1 MRAILLGGSGFLGLS
16 IAQTLQRRNVEV
28 DIADRGERLARCS
41 AELGGYRVTNTDAK
55 GLQAIDFAS
64 ADVLVYL
71 ASATLP
77 STSMV
82 SLSHDAE
89 ANITPAV
96 RAFEKAAE
104 AGVRRIVFA
113 SSGGTV
119 YGPARKLPIAEDHP
133 TSPISAYGVS
143 KLAVEQ
149 YLAIMARMG
158 SVEGISLRVANP
170 YGPYQFRGV
179 GVGAVARFLSCV
191 RAEEPIV
198 VWGDGT
204 VVRDYVHV
212 DDTAAAFAAACE
224 TANLVSGEY
233 NIGSGVGF
241 SLNDLVQRITEV
253 CGTEAAVE
261 YRSSRAFDVPEVVL
275 DFGKFRSATGWQPT
289 ISFHDGLIRMWEH
302 LQK

>member
-1 MRAILLGGSGFLGLS
+1 MQAILLGGSGFLGLS
-16 IAQTLQRRNVEV
+16 IAQTLQQRNVKV
-28 DIADRGERLARCS
+28 TIADRGERLARCV
-41 AELGGYRVTNTDAK
+41 AEVGAYRVKNMDAR
-55 GLQAIDFAS
+55 GLQTIDFNAE
-64 ADVLVYL
+64 DVLVYL

-89 ANITPAV
+89 ANITPAL
-96 RAFEKAAE
+96 RTFEMAIE

-119 YGPARKLPIAEDHP
+119 YGAARKLPIAEDHP

-143 KLAVEQ
+143 KLAIEQ
-149 YLAIMARMG
+149 YLAIMARTG

-191 RAEEPIV
+191 RTGDPIV
-198 VWGDGT
+198 IWGDGT
-204 VVRDYVHV
+204 IVRDYVYI
-212 DDTAAAFAAACE
+212 DDTAAAFASACL
-224 TANLVSGEY
+224 TANLASGEY
-233 NIGSGVGF
+233 NIGSGEGF
-241 SLNDLVQRITEV
+241 SLNDLIQRITDV
-253 CGTEAAVE
+253 CGTAAAVE
-261 YRSSRAFDVPEVVL
+261 YRPSRAFDVPEVVL
-275 DFGKFRSATGWQPT
+275 DFCKFRSATGWQPT
-289 ISFHDGLIRMWEH
+289 TLFSDGLRRMWEH